1 MPGSIFPSTGLQA
14 LSALIYFLGLSI
26 LAHFLSRRILYFH
39 WGKSLWDVSWPRLC
53 VLLIFGDS
61 WCYLFTSGVLIFAIG
76 LETNPHV
83 CTAAIYLCI
92 TFYGSSKVLVYCF
105 LVEKVYLVWSSTAE
119 KRSRLR
125 SPIYLIC
132 MTTNLAYFA
141 VCVTMLVGKIH
152 EFNASGACVI
162 GLERFSSIPLLTLD
176 LYTTVFLNSL
186 FLWPLY
192 RAKINNPVIRRV
204 AVRTLVASLTALA
217 TSAINI
223 AVLTIEHREL
233 AWVCMGSC
241 AADVLVNSAAVF
253 WVTGRSDSAKA
264 HIVSDPAANRND
276 PQHSH
281 GTMITFAQSFDRQ
294 NTTTDSHALQV
305 MVTKR
310 TTMDADDHSD
320 SDVKN
325 PHQSV

>member
-1 MPGSIFPSTGLQA
+1 FPSIGLQS
-14 LSALIYFLGLSI
+14 LSALIYFIGLSV
-26 LAHFLSRRILYFH
+26 LSHFLSRRITNFQ
-39 WGKSLWDVSWPRLC
+39 WGKSLMDVSWPRLC

-76 LETNPHV
+76 LETNPRV

-92 TFYGSSKVLVYCF
+92 TFYGTSKVLVYF
-105 LVEKVYLVWSSTAE
+105 DKVYLVWSSTAE

-132 MTTNLAYFA
+132 MTTNLAYLA
-141 VCVTMLVGKIH
+141 VCITMLIGKLMIH
-152 EFNASGACVI
+152 KFNASGTCII

-192 RAKINNPVIRRV
+192 RSSLNNPVIKRV

-217 TSAINI
+217 TSTINI
-223 AVLTIEHREL
+223 AVLTIEHHEL
-233 AWVCMGSC
+233 AWVCLASC

-253 WVTGRSDSAKA
+253 WVT
-264 HIVSDPAANRND
+264 
-276 PQHSH
+276 
-281 GTMITFAQSFDRQ
+281 
-294 NTTTDSHALQV
+294 
-305 MVTKR
+305 
-310 TTMDADDHSD
+310 
-320 SDVKN
+320 
-325 PHQSV
+325 